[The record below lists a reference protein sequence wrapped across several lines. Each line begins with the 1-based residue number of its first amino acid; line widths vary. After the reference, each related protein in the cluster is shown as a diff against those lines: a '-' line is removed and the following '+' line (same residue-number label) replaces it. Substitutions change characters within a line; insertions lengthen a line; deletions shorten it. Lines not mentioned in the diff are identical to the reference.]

1 MTMCSF
7 IDCNYINCNK
17 EMLLMPTT
25 NDYMSKLSK
34 QEEVAAK
41 IDLK

>member
-1 MTMCSF
+1 MTICSF
-7 IDCNYINCNK
+7 IDYNYINCNK

-25 NDYMSKLSK
+25 NDYMSELSK
-34 QEEVAAK
+34 QEEVATK